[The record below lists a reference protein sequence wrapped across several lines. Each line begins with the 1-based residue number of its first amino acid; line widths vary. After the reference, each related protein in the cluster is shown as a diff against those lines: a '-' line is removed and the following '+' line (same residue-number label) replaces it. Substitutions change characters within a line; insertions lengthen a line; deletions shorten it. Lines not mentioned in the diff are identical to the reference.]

1 MLGWYHQGYQ
11 LNQYLLDYSQY
22 FQLDTTGGTGTQ
34 AVVIWGINGSW
45 EEVIDVVFL
54 DGTNTVQSNFEYLGI
69 NKVSAYLSGNTEN
82 NQGDIDLVGSLDGTI
97 QARIE
102 TGHGTSE
109 NAFLFIQAGHTFL
122 MESLYL
128 EGLKLSGGS
137 APLFEYEL
145 DVYSNVS
152 NTHYEIFTIHI
163 DSAINTHL
171 DIRNYFEQYLFHLK
185 ILHQ

>member
-1 MLGWYHQGYQ
+1 
-11 LNQYLLDYSQY
+11 
-22 FQLDTTGGTGTQ
+22 
-34 AVVIWGINGSW
+34 
-45 EEVIDVVFL
+45 
-54 DGTNTVQSNFEYLGI
+54 
-69 NKVSAYLSGNTEN
+69 
-82 NQGDIDLVGSLDGTI
+82 
-97 QARIE
+97 
-102 TGHGTSE
+102 
-109 NAFLFIQAGHTFL
+109 